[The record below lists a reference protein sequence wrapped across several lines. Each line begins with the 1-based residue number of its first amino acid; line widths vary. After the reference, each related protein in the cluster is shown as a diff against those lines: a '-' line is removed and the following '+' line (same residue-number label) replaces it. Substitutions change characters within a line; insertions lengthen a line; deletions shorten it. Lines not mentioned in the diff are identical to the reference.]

1 MNFKFFFKNKY
12 NYNIILIIINKLKK
26 DYIFIFYYKTIN
38 AYKLAKLFI
47 N

>member
-1 MNFKFFFKNKY
+1 MNFKFFFKDKY
-12 NYNIILIIINKLKK
+12 NYNAILVIINKFEK
-26 DYIFIFYYKTIN
+26 DCIFIFCYKIIN